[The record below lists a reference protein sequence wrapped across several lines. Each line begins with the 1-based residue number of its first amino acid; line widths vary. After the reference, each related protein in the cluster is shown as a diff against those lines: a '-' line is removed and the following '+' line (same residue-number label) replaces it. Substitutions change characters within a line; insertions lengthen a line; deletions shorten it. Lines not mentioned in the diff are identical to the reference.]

1 MSTRGGARARPART
15 VALDTWV
22 DRFLAFLSAE
32 RGLSNNTIQAYARD
46 LGHFTAWAV
55 PAGICDPGALTLA
68 VCRRFLAAERKR
80 GLAHRSQARVTAA
93 LRSFG
98 RYLVAEGALA
108 ASPMSEL
115 RVRQVPGPLPHAP
128 GVDDMRILLDAPAA
142 DTPQGRRDRA
152 MLELLYGAGL
162 RVSELVALRDVN
174 LDLDANCV
182 RIIGKGDRERIV
194 PLGRPARAR
203 LDDYMQL
210 GRPRLL
216 GSGRP
221 RAEVFLS
228 RRASPLSRQMVWK
241 LLKKYLRTVG
251 LDARVSPHSLRHAF
265 ATHLLDGGA
274 DLRAV
279 QTMLGHAD
287 IGTTQV
293 YTHVAPRRLREVHRR
308 FHPRDAPRTLRP
320 RGAPVRNTHGKP

>member
-1 MSTRGGARARPART
+1 MTTSGGSRPGRTRA
-15 VALDTWV
+15 VALDTWI

-32 RGLSNNTIQAYARD
+32 RGLSPNTIRAYARD
-46 LGHFTAWAV
+46 LGRFTTWAIPLGV
-55 PAGICDPGALTLA
+55 CEPRDLTLA
-68 VCRRFLAAERKR
+68 VCRRFLVAERRR
-80 GLAHRSQARVTAA
+80 GLGTRSQARLTAA

-98 RYLVAEGALA
+98 RYLVAEGALD

-115 RVRQVPGPLPHAP
+115 RVRQAPGPLPHAP
-128 GVDDMRILLDAPAA
+128 GVDDMRTLLDTPAP
-142 DTPQGRRDRA
+142 DTPLGRRDRA
-152 MLELLYGAGL
+152 ILELLYGAGL

-174 LDLDANCV
+174 VDLDANCV
-182 RIIGKGDRERIV
+182 RIVGKGNRERIV

-203 LDDYMQL
+203 LDDYLQL
-210 GRPRLL
+210 GRPGLL
-216 GSGRP
+216 GRGRP
-221 RAEVFLS
+221 RPEIFLS
-228 RRASPLSRQMVWK
+228 RRAAPLSRQMIWK
-241 LLKKYLRTVG
+241 LLKKYLRIAG

-279 QTMLGHAD
+279 QTMLGHVD

-308 FHPRDAPRTLRP
+308 FHPRDAVRPLRP
-320 RGAPVRNTHGKP
+320 RDATVRNTHGKP